1 MKNGLR
7 IMSLFVAAAAVLFLV
22 PALSP
27 GEEAQ
32 KTKEEPKTE
41 TIEWMSYDKTLN
53 DARESQTPI
62 LIDFYTK
69 MNCPRCYAMEKKL
82 YTNAKVIKEINAKVF
97 PVRIL
102 LEKMTPS
109 EKKLAQKFKYGN
121 ECLMVIVSADMK
133 VLFRDNQIVSADKLL
148 KALQEL

>member
-1 MKNGLR
+1 MKNGFR
-7 IMSLFVAAAAVLFLV
+7 IMSLFVAAAAVLFLA

-41 TIEWMSYDKTLN
+41 TIEWMSYDKALSE
-53 DARESQTPI
+53 AKESQTPI

-69 MNCPRCYAMEKKL
+69 MNCPRCSAMEKKL
-82 YTNAKVIKEINAKVF
+82 YTNVKAFKEINAKVL

-102 LEKMTPS
+102 LEKMTSS
-109 EKKLAQKFKYGN
+109 EKKLAQKFKYGG

-133 VLFRDNQIVSADKLL
+133 VLFRDNQIVSAEKLL

>member
-7 IMSLFVAAAAVLFLV
+7 IMSLFVAAAAVLFLA

-32 KTKEEPKTE
+32 NTKEEPKTE
-41 TIEWMSYDKTLN
+41 TIEWMSYDKALS
-53 DARESQTPI
+53 DAKESQTPI
-62 LIDFYTK
+62 LIDFHTK
-69 MNCPRCYAMEKKL
+69 MNCPRCTVMEKKL
-82 YTNAKVIKEINAKVF
+82 YTNTKVFKEINAKVL

-109 EKKLAQKFKYGN
+109 EKKLAQKFKYGG

-133 VLFRDNQIVSADKLL
+133 VLFRDNQIVSAEKLL
-148 KALQEL
+148 KALQKL

>member
-1 MKNGLR
+1 MKNRFR
-7 IMSLFVAAAAVLFLV
+7 IMFVFVTAATVLFLV

-27 GEEAQ
+27 GKEAQ
-32 KTKEEPKTE
+32 KAKEEPKTE
-41 TIEWMSYDKTLN
+41 TIQWMSYDKTLSN
-53 DARESQTPI
+53 AKESQTPI

-69 MNCPRCYAMEKKL
+69 MNCPRCSIMEKKL
-82 YTNAKVIKEINAKVF
+82 YTNARVIKEINANVF

-109 EKKLAQKFKYGN
+109 EKKLAQKFKYGG

-133 VLFRDNQIVSADKLL
+133 VLFRDNQIVSAEKLL
-148 KALQEL
+148 KALQKL